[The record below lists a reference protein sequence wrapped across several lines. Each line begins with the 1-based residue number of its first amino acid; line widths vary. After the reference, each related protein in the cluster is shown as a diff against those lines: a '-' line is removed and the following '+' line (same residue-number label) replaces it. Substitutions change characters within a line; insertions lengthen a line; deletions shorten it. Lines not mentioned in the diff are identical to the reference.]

1 MRKQAIFSI
10 AALCALLSVII
21 SFSGRQTLAQSP
33 TRTSTQ
39 TLQPTTQAPTR
50 TRTPLPTRTLTPT
63 RTALPS
69 RTPTLTVTP
78 TVAVTRGGERGV
90 IGIGVQ
96 DAPEGGALIVSLAP
110 NAPGI
115 RAGLRVGDV
124 ITAVNRRAVANA
136 DELVALL
143 AERRAG
149 DQITLNIRRD
159 GQMQVITLTLIR
171 PTATPRNISPTPLP
185 VQPTNTPAPRITAT
199 IDMVRVRLNF
209 PRYGF
214 EAETLPNGLRVSRVE
229 LTVPAATLIRV
240 GDLITQVDNI
250 RYSPENISRI
260 VTLLNT
266 PSITVVQLVV
276 QRGGR
281 RLTIRVPAIGAASTP
296 TARFTQ
302 PPDLPRVRYTFNRY
316 GFQAETLPDG
326 LRVTRID
333 LPASQIDLRVGDLI
347 LQVDTIVY
355 APNTLS
361 RLVSLLNSPTREVIS
376 VRLLRDGNMRTVTL
390 RAIGSPITPTATP
403 PSGQPAPPAATDAFT
418 PVPGM
423 RVQLGVLYEAITP
436 QVARARGL
444 RVTDGA
450 LILEVYENSPA
461 EVAGLR
467 VGDIILAV
475 NGDVVDAKR
484 TLPLRLLPYA
494 PGDTVTLMVLRGN
507 QRLSVQVTFA
517 QRGVAMN

>member
-1 MRKQAIFSI
+1 MRKQAIFII

-21 SFSGRQTLAQSP
+21 SFSGGQTLAQSP
-33 TRTSTQ
+33 TRTPTQ
-39 TLQPTTQAPTR
+39 TLQPTTLVI
-50 TRTPLPTRTLTPT
+50 TRTPLLVRTLTPT
-63 RTALPS
+63 

-78 TVAVTRGGERGV
+78 TIAATRGGERGV

-159 GQMQVITLTLIR
+159 GQIRVITLTLIR

-185 VQPTNTPAPRITAT
+185 AQPTRTLVPRITAT
-199 IDMVRVRLNF
+199 ADMVRVRLNF

-214 EAETLPNGLRVSRVE
+214 EAETLPNALRVSRVE
-229 LTVPAATLIRV
+229 LSSPAATLIRV

-250 RYSPENISRI
+250 RYAPENISRI

-266 PSITVVQLVV
+266 QSITVVQMVV
-276 QRGGR
+276 QRGSR
-281 RLTIRVPAIGAASTP
+281 RLNISLPAIGAAGTP

-302 PPDLPRVRYTFNRY
+302 PPDVPRVRYTFNRY

-326 LRVTRID
+326 LRVTQID
-333 LPASQIDLRVGDLI
+333 LPARQIDLRVGDLI
-347 LQVDTIVY
+347 IQVETIVY

-361 RLVSLLNSPTREVIS
+361 RLVSLLNSPTREIIS
-376 VRLLRDGNMRTVTL
+376 VRLLRDGTLLTVTL

-403 PSGQPAPPAATDAFT
+403 PEATCAFT
-418 PVPGM
+418 PIPGM
-423 RVQLGVLYEAITP
+423 RVQLGVLYETITP

-450 LILEVYENSPA
+450 LILEVYQNSPA
-461 EVAGLR
+461 DVADLR

-494 PGDTVTLMVLRGN
+494 PGDTVTLTVLRGN

>member
-1 MRKQAIFSI
+1 MRKQAIFSV

-21 SFSGRQTLAQSP
+21 SFSGGQTFAQSP
-33 TRTSTQ
+33 TRT
-39 TLQPTTQAPTR
+39 PTQAPT
-50 TRTPLPTRTLTPT
+50 LTLTPT
-63 RTALPS
+63 G
-69 RTPTLTVTP
+69 TPTFTVTP
-78 TVAVTRGGERGV
+78 TIAATRGGERGV

-96 DAPEGGALIVSLAP
+96 DAPDGGALIVSLAP

-124 ITAVNRRAVANA
+124 ITAVNQRAVANA
-136 DELVALL
+136 DALVALL

-149 DQITLNIRRD
+149 EQITLNIRRD
-159 GQMQVITLTLIR
+159 GQAQVIRLTLIR
-171 PTATPRNISPTPLP
+171 PTATPRNMSPTPLP
-185 VQPTNTPAPRITAT
+185 VQPTNTLTPRVTAT
-199 IDMVRVRLNF
+199 PVMVRVRLNF

-214 EAETLPNGLRVSRVE
+214 EAEALPNGLRVSRVD
-229 LTVPAATLIRV
+229 LSSPTATLIRI
-240 GDLITQVDNI
+240 GDLITQVENI
-250 RYSPENISRI
+250 RYAPENISRI
-260 VTLLNT
+260 VRLLNT
-266 PSITVVQLVV
+266 PSLSMVRLSV
-276 QRGGR
+276 QRSGRTFPVILRADGGA
-281 RLTIRVPAIGAASTP
+281 PATSTRP
-296 TARFTQ
+296 T
-302 PPDLPRVRYTFNRY
+302 DIPRVRYTFNRY

-326 LRVTRID
+326 LRVIQID

-347 LQVDTIVY
+347 IQVDTIVY

-361 RLVSLLNSPTREVIS
+361 RLVSLLNSPAREIIG
-376 VRLLRDGNMRTVTL
+376 VRLLRRGNTLTVTL
-390 RAIGSPITPTATP
+390 RAAGSALTLTATP
-403 PSGQPAPPAATDAFT
+403 LLAQPTRPAATVAFT
-418 PVPGM
+418 PIPGM

-461 EVAGLR
+461 AVAGLR

-494 PGDTVTLMVLRGN
+494 PGDTVTLTVLRGN

>member
-21 SFSGRQTLAQSP
+21 SFSGGQTLAQSP
-33 TRTSTQ
+33 TRT
-39 TLQPTTQAPTR
+39 PTQAPTL
-50 TRTPLPTRTLTPT
+50 TRTPSPTRTLTPT
-63 RTALPS
+63 GTALPS
-69 RTPTLTVTP
+69 RTPTFTVTP
-78 TVAVTRGGERGV
+78 TIAATRGGERGV

-96 DAPEGGALIVSLAP
+96 DAPDGGALIVSLAAG
-110 NAPGI
+110 APGI

-124 ITAVNRRAVANA
+124 ITAVNGRAVANA

-149 DQITLNIRRD
+149 EQITLNIRRD
-159 GQMQVITLTLIR
+159 GQAQVIRLTLIR
-171 PTATPRNISPTPLP
+171 PTATPRNISPTPMP
-185 VQPTNTPAPRITAT
+185 IQPTVTLAPPVTAT
-199 IDMVRVRLNF
+199 PVMVRVRLDF

-214 EAETLPNGLRVSRVE
+214 EAETLPDGLRVSRVN
-229 LTVPAATLIRV
+229 LTAPAATLIRV
-240 GDLITQVDNI
+240 GDLIIQADNI
-250 RYSPENISRI
+250 RYAPDSISRI

-266 PSITVVQLVV
+266 PSINTVNLLI
-276 QRGGR
+276 QRSGR
-281 RLTIRVPAIGAASTP
+281 TFSVSLPALGAESTP

-302 PPDLPRVRYTFNRY
+302 PPDIPRVRYTFSRY

-326 LRVTRID
+326 LRVTQID
-333 LPASQIDLRVGDLI
+333 LPASQTDLRVGDLI
-347 LQVDTIVY
+347 IQVDTILY

-361 RLVSLLNSPTREVIS
+361 RIVSLLNAPTREIIG
-376 VRLLRDGNMRTVTL
+376 VRLLREGNMLTVTV
-390 RAIGSPITPTATP
+390 RAVGSALTPTATP
-403 PSGQPAPPAATDAFT
+403 LLAQPTHSAATGAFT
-418 PVPGM
+418 PIPGM

-450 LILEVYENSPA
+450 LILEVYENSA
-461 EVAGLR
+461 AAVAGLR

-494 PGDTVTLMVLRGN
+494 PGDTVTLTVLRGN
-507 QRLSVQVTFA
+507 QRLNVQVTFA